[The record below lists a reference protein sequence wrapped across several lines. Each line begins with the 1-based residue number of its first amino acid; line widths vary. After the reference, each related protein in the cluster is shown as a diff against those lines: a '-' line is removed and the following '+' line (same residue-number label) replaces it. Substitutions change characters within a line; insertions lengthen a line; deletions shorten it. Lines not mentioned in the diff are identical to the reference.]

1 MLRISIAVPLSLI
14 LIAASLLTGAGSVS
28 LSSLLAGGS
37 DNTALILVASRLP
50 RTLALILAGGS
61 LAIAGTIMQML
72 TQNRFVEPSTA
83 GTTESAALGM
93 LTAMLIFPGMPV
105 IGKMVFAALFALAGT
120 ALFLQLV
127 RRIPARSVLMVPLT
141 GIMLA
146 GIIGAVT
153 SFLAYRFDM
162 LQSLG
167 AWSNGDFSMI
177 LRGRYELL
185 WIGLALAILAYFT
198 AARFTLAGLGEAVA
212 VSAGLNY
219 RRAMLIGLAIVALA
233 SASVVVTVGTIPF
246 VGLIVP
252 NVVSLIFGDNLRKT
266 LPIIAFGG
274 AALVLACDIL
284 GRLLIAPYE
293 IPVGT
298 MMGIIGSMTFLYL
311 LLRRGAHAG

>member
-1 MLRISIAVPLSLI
+1 MLKISLILPLSLI

-28 LSSLLAGGS
+28 LSSLMAGSS
-37 DNTALILVASRLP
+37 DNAGLILLASRLP

-93 LTAMLIFPGMPV
+93 LTAMLIFPDMPV
-105 IGKMVFAALFALAGT
+105 IGKMVFAALFAMAGT
-120 ALFLQLV
+120 ALFLKLV
-127 RRIPARSVLMVPLT
+127 RHIPARSVLMVPLT

-146 GIIGAVT
+146 GVIGAVT

-167 AWSNGDFSMI
+167 AWSNGDFSMV
-177 LRGRYELL
+177 LRGRYEIL
-185 WIGLALAILAYFT
+185 WIGLALAILAYLT

-219 RRAMLIGLAIVALA
+219 RRAMLTGLAIVALT

-284 GRLLIAPYE
+284 GRILIMPYE

-311 LLRRGAHAG
+311 LLRRDAHAS